1 MKLKRGLGIF
11 SLKVSCNEVELEV
24 DHKIVPGIF
33 GFQGATAYRAPPE
46 AAFQVF
52 FGVTADLG
60 DLASAKGGV
69 LSHLT
74 V

>member
-1 MKLKRGLGIF
+1 M
-11 SLKVSCNEVELEV
+11 ELEV